1 MDEEKRKQGQP
12 TKYRPEY
19 DKQAYKLCL
28 LGATDKEL
36 GDFFEVDERTINNWK
51 IEHPTFFQSIKSGKI
66 EADAVISSS
75 LFKSAKGYT
84 SKEITYERMDAD
96 INPESEEPED
106 TMFEVFRKKVVV
118 KDVAPNPTA
127 IIFWLKNR
135 QPQKW
140 RDKQE
145 VGLSGNVEID
155 IKPITWVDSNSD
167 DAQDN

>member
-1 MDEEKRKQGQP
+1 MTEENKQGRP
-12 TKYRPEY
+12 TKYKEEY
-19 DKQAYKLCL
+19 NEQAYKLCL
-28 LGATDKEL
+28 LGATDKEI
-36 GDFFEVDERTINNWK
+36 GDFFNVTEQTINNWK
-51 IEHPTFFQSIKSGKI
+51 IEFPSFFESIKSGKI
-66 EADAVISSS
+66 EADSVISSS

>member
-28 LGATDKEL
+28 LGAIDKEL
-36 GDFFEVDERTINNWK
+36 ADFFEVDERTINNWK

-145 VGLSGNVEID
+145 IKMEAEIG
-155 IKPITWVDSNSD
+155 IVWEENKTYE
-167 DAQDN
+167 AQ